1 MAFYEV
7 SWYVCLCL
15 FCQSLFFDLYSFIQF
30 YTEGVGFWGVGVI
43 NHILHQPNLHSLT
56 VPSTIILIDFLNIF
70 LHLCSYIYNG
80 SLCRC
85 YWIGWKDMDHF
96 WNGWDTF
103 TLIFISS
110 FPGNIQR
117 HTSML
122 IYNAMLSIVTRHLN
136 FLLRN
141 LNGIRTDDDDRGSI
155 VQSGPLMLM
164 PVVRTTFVG
173 VSL

>member
-1 MAFYEV
+1 MLHFARH
-7 SWYVCLCL
+7 LD
-15 FCQSLFFDLYSFIQF
+15 SLFSLLSIFVLWFIQF
-30 YTEGVGFWGVGVI
+30 YTEGEAFSGVGVI

-56 VPSTIILIDFLNIF
+56 VPSTIVLIDFLNIF
-70 LHLCSYIYNG
+70 LHLCSYIYND

-122 IYNAMLSIVTRHLN
+122 IYCNQCNVVDRHEAFELPLEKLEWN
-136 FLLRN
+136 S
-141 LNGIRTDDDDRGSI
+141 GGRGWW
-155 VQSGPLMLM
+155 
-164 PVVRTTFVG
+164 
-173 VSL
+173 